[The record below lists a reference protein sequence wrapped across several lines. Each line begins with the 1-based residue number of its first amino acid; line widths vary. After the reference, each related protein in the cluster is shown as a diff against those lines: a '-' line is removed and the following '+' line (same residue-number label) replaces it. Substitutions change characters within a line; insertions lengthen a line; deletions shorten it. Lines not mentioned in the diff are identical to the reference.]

1 MTSPPSKWT
10 RTILESPYSG
20 NVERN
25 RRYAT
30 QCLQD
35 MLRRGEA
42 PFASHLLYPKGFL
55 EYSIENRNLG
65 ISAAFAWTPVAQQ
78 VVVYTDFGLTAG
90 MIQGIARA
98 EGLELPVIRRKLG
111 DG

>member
-1 MTSPPSKWT
+1 MTSTPNEWT

-25 RRYAT
+25 RLYAV

-35 MLRRGEA
+35 MLKRGEA

-55 EYSIENRNLG
+55 EYSTENRDAG
-65 ISAAFAWTPVAQQ
+65 MRAAFAWTPVAQQ
-78 VVVYTDFGLTAG
+78 VIVYTDLGLSSG
-90 MIQGIARA
+90 MIRGIARA

-111 DG
+111 E